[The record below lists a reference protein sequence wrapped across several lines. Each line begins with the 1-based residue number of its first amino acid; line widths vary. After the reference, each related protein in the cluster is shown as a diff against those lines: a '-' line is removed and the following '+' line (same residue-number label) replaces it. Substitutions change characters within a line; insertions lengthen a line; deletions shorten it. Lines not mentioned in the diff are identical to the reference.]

1 MTVRPGEARG
11 AAYSPATAPELPVAP
26 RPSAETGA
34 RPIGPLA
41 VALGAAVVVAL
52 RVALLDAYPASA
64 DEGGWPLSAR
74 RLVED
79 GQHTF
84 DFYKAPGFHWL
95 LAGPFALFGA
105 TIGVARASAA
115 VAGLVGLCFLH
126 RIALRTLASPRQ
138 ALAATLLLG
147 TSFAAVMTDR
157 RALIEPFLVPWMLA
171 LAFFAI
177 RRGPRDAWW
186 IALSTAGLL
195 LTKASGIF
203 LLPVLGLVALVGD
216 GAARADEPGSVG
228 RTRVLVGM
236 AGGVA
241 LALATFGGLY
251 LADPR
256 TFMEGWVPTLVSATR
271 TVAAVP
277 HTDVPH
283 VGRFGID
290 PQKVVEWMTGLARD
304 EPFLFA
310 FGLAGAAR
318 ALLEGR
324 QRTMALWLLAG
335 MAFLLLQ
342 TYVLENHLAVLF
354 APMALLTAWLLG
366 DLDRNAEERR
376 FGPVTLRWPRVVG
389 AMVVL
394 FGVVRIGGAVALKRD
409 ETRAVT
415 DWLAQRIAPGDHLVG
430 APYLLMRLSTPGTEF
445 AALPAPYLP
454 ERARLDSLGADWVVV
469 DAREWRGHAASLGGD
484 ATTFD
489 AALAACCDAVHETP
503 GITVHRV
510 RHAPRR

>member
-1 MTVRPGEARG
+1 MTLRTSEPRG
-11 AAYSPATAPELPVAP
+11 AAYSPTASRELSGAP
-26 RPSAETGA
+26 GHPGVGLRAIGA
-34 RPIGPLA
+34 LA
-41 VALGAAVVVAL
+41 VALVVALVVAL
-52 RVALLDAYPASA
+52 RVVLLDTYPASA

-79 GQHTF
+79 GQRTF

-115 VAGLVGLCFLH
+115 VAGLVGLFFFH

-138 ALAATLLLG
+138 ALVATLLLG

-171 LAFFAI
+171 VAFFAI

-186 IALSTAGLL
+186 IAFSTAGLL
-195 LTKASGIF
+195 LTKASGLF
-203 LLPVLGLVALVGD
+203 LLPVLGLMALVGD
-216 GAARADEPGSVG
+216 GSAHADDPGPAGS
-228 RTRVLVGM
+228 RRVLVGL
-236 AGGVA
+236 AGGVV
-241 LALATFGGLY
+241 LAVVVFGGLY
-251 LADPR
+251 LADPH
-256 TFMEGWVPTLVSATR
+256 TFLEGWVPTLASATR
-271 TVAAVP
+271 SAAAAP

-310 FGLAGAAR
+310 FGLAGAVR
-318 ALLEGR
+318 GLVEGR

-354 APMALLTAWLLG
+354 APMALLTAWMLG
-366 DLDRNAEERR
+366 DLDRNAPERR
-376 FGPVTLRWPRVVG
+376 LGRVTLRWPHAVG
-389 AMVVL
+389 AMIVL
-394 FGVVRIGGAVALKRD
+394 FGVVRIAGAVALKRD

-415 DWLAQRIAPGDHLVG
+415 GWLAQRVAPGDHLVG
-430 APYLLMRLSTPGTEF
+430 APYLLMRLRTPGTEF

-454 ERARLDSLGADWVVV
+454 LRARLDSLGADWVVV
-469 DAREWRGHAASLGGD
+469 DGREWRGHAASLGGD
-484 ATTFD
+484 AAAFD
-489 AALAACCDAVHETP
+489 AALAACCDAVHESP
-503 GITVHRV
+503 GVTVFRV
-510 RHAPRR
+510 RHAPR